1 MQYNATNYCITFN
14 LCLSWMGTGFPLAK
28 LSLNQ
33 LMSNRL
39 TELVESFPSISCF
52 FNQMSISSPVLFSDT
67 GRAAK
72 ANNIVS
78 IIWLKKTKCHF
89 KDGSL
94 TVRQFL
100 DVYLK
105 DSSIRN
111 PLLLPRRVRKD
122 FLDAPIFLSTINIAI
137 SGYLHTLVSWL
148 VVCSVV
154 TFLRF
159 RGTIICVT
167 LLTKNTYTLLVEWKK
182 QHLPGHDRKL
192 YRWYICIVI
201 CYFFGLEFTN
211 HCSVTTNR
219 PLAKA
224 EVAEVQPSDVRN
236 LETVPTCV
244 ARSMF
249 FKHDLDSWTSD
260 DCCLESHVWHIP

>member
-1 MQYNATNYCITFN
+1 MR
-14 LCLSWMGTGFPLAK
+14 G
-28 LSLNQ
+28 
-33 LMSNRL
+33 
-39 TELVESFPSISCF
+39 
-52 FNQMSISSPVLFSDT
+52 

-78 IIWLKKTKCHF
+78 ITWLKKTKCHF

-137 SGYLHTLVSWL
+137 SGYLHALVSWL

-192 YRWYICIVI
+192 DRWYICIVI

-219 PLAKA
+219 PLVKA